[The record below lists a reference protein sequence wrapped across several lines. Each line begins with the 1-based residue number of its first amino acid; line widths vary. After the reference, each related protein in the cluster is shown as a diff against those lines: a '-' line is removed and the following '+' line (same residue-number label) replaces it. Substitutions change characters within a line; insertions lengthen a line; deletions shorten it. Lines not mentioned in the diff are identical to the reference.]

1 MSRRGYV
8 CNAATWISR
17 ETFLFPSLIQAVG
30 EGLDLSVTMMPKRIS
45 EDARFS
51 VIGVSLSLLTSI
63 GRHQIRRSCVIFFLA
78 DVPSAF
84 CMSCR
89 LSSPA
94 RLFE

>member
-8 CNAATWISR
+8 CNAATGISR

-51 VIGVSLSLLTSI
+51 VVGVSLSLLTSI
-63 GRHQIRRSCVIFFLA
+63 GRHQIRRSCCHFLPGRRA
-78 DVPSAF
+78 IGILYV
-84 CMSCR
+84 MQTIQSC
-89 LSSPA
+89 A
-94 RLFE
+94 AV